1 MQPARSGGCRLGA
14 ADDDELGIPL
24 SVGAGRRVAQ
34 DYWTGDAPDGD
45 GASAASDAPAD
56 PTAVAINSAAV
67 VEDGA
72 VVFPEDIKSDRGRAR
87 WLESQLLTE
96 RQATADIARVRGS
109 SDGSKRHCCPGPAR
123 PRTL

>member
-24 SVGAGRRVAQ
+24 SVGVGRRVAQ

-56 PTAVAINSAAV
+56 PTAV

-109 SDGSKRHCCPGPAR
+109 SDGSKRHCPGPAR